1 VKKTINNNNC
11 KKQALI
17 ALLLLLPMPIIGVLS
32 SFYVPSFGKAVW
44 AIAKIWL
51 LVFPVTWLFFVDK
64 DRLSWSLSSKRG
76 VLAGLLWSIPV
87 SGIILGMYWFAGD
100 SLIDA
105 NAKVKIDELGITS
118 PWVFLLFAVVM
129 SLVNSLMEEYVWRWF
144 VFSKFKVLIGSKLAI
159 MCSAFFFTLHHIVI
173 MWNFGSFQLVLI
185 GSLGLFLG
193 AIIWGCLYQKYN
205 SIWPGWICHVFA
217 DAVIM
222 WIVWQVIAG

>member
-1 VKKTINNNNC
+1 MNKTINNNNY

-17 ALLLLLPMPIIGVLS
+17 ALLLLLPMPIIGVLC
-32 SFYVPSFGKAVW
+32 SFYVPSFGKVVW

-51 LVFPVTWLFFVDK
+51 LVFPVAWLLFVDK
-64 DRLSWSLSSKRG
+64 GRLSWSLSSKRG
-76 VLAGLLWSIPV
+76 VLAGLFWSIPV
-87 SGIILGMYWFAGD
+87 SGIILGTYWLASD

-105 NAKVKIDELGITS
+105 NAKTKIDELGITS
-118 PWVFLLFAVVM
+118 PWVFLLFAAGM
-129 SLVNSLMEEYVWRWF
+129 SLGNSLMEEYVWRWF

-173 MWNFGSFQLVLI
+173 MWNFGSLQLVLI
-185 GSLGLFLG
+185 GSLGLSLG

-217 DAVIM
+217 DAAIM
-222 WIVWQVIAG
+222 WIVWQVIVG